1 MNQIETRIPSFAEK
15 LAMFQRRATIG
26 NQNVQN
32 KPKKINYTAN
42 KTNMTEKFEKAVA
55 DRKQKTLERRN
66 TIAFLPGQIK
76 SNNVQRMHNKIADIK
91 KAKKE
96 KEEQKNKKIRAKF
109 IYK

>member
-91 KAKKE
+91 KAKK
-96 KEEQKNKKIRAKF
+96 KKKKNKLRKKYAK
-109 IYK
+109 KK